1 MANFVHRQ
9 DDSRACGAKTRATVN
24 NVRVNNK
31 FISTEGDT
39 NTHGG
44 GALRATET
52 SGRTRAGGKPI
63 IILNDPASPDRLFRV
78 IGHEGH
84 GHGNPSA
91 TGASN
96 NVRAGG

>member
-9 DDSRACGAKTRATVN
+9 DDSRECGAKTQARVN
-24 NVRVNNK
+24 NVRVNGK

-39 NTHGG
+39 NTHSG

-63 IILNDPASPDRLFRV
+63 IILNDPAGRDALCGV

-84 GHGNPSA
+84 GHCNPKA

>member
-1 MANFVHRQ
+1 MANFVHRNN
-9 DDSRACGAKTRATVN
+9 DSRACGSKTQARVN
-24 NVRVNNK
+24 NVRVNGE

-44 GALRATET
+44 GALRASET

-63 IILNDPASPDRLFRV
+63 IILNDSASPDRLFRQ

-84 GHGNPSA
+84 PHGNPKA
-91 TGASN
+91 TGASG